1 MPENTNKNDNP
12 NNKKS
17 LLFNAAKNAGK
28 KNIGKKVRGI
38 ILKVIGPIIPLIL
51 IFLIFYA
58 IVMNV
63 VNFFKGIAEAIV
75 DFFTINIENGAYT
88 IDENKVNEIVAQ
100 LRQRYNMSDLGL
112 LGDLDDADATEEEK
126 NQALYDFVEMLLSSE
141 LETQTINTGERG
153 SNGVVKVKTYDANMQ
168 KVTGTIYENY
178 STLWDEN
185 NPILTKDEFIEI
197 VENFSV
203 PDGTGEGGRSYIEC
217 YNKYFKANAEEFYD
231 IPISYGINPMVVF
244 AIGTHE
250 SGYGTSNI
258 ANDKNNFWGIN
269 AVDGD
274 AYNQAYSYDTVA
286 DGIRAES
293 ELLKTYATPGK
304 WQNTSIQENGRDPT
318 TLDGVGTLYASDGSW
333 SQKVKEHLLNIFDK
347 KVDISKKDEDY
358 NTIEYNNTLKEMQFL
373 TQDQMNSYL
382 NNPNMTASQLK
393 NYYSVNEQGQLVIFN
408 INIVDGKNQSTLQ
421 TIDYK
426 SMISQY
432 TTPWL
437 LLLDMETITQNPKF
451 IEAVVELIKDSQ
463 IDINIL
469 YNTNVLKTTTTT
481 YSAVEI
487 PEKIRGATD
496 QINEW
501 LAGLGIS
508 GPLSSDGTKILIPH
522 TTTSTTETYYPMVT
536 VGNVNTWIYSR
547 NVTYNM
553 VESEPVSNKTD
564 EGEDE
569 NRVITT
575 TSSYTRSYTQ
585 ATSEEKYNGGQRGEK
600 GTFVGLLDE
609 RYKIPNSSNK
619 RSAGPDLV
627 SGAEMFFKTLQ
638 QSSIT
643 EKWEPIMRY
652 ILYVYTGKDY
662 GVTDF
667 DTGMFATN
675 LNGVLG
681 KYGTTVEE
689 KVWFALKDAGY
700 SEVVIAGIMGNIYQ
714 ESHFKSDLVNASSGA
729 TGICQWT
736 SPRLEALQKY
746 AASKGV
752 DVTDVDTQI
761 DFLLT
766 EINKGAG
773 PAAGYATDALMANNG
788 YSKYSFKE
796 QTTIEGAVE
805 AFCWTFERPAKSE
818 ANIPNRVSA
827 AKRYYNE
834 FQGKER
840 PTGGGISSE
849 EERAELQATIENEWI
864 HTQVHSGNGAYQQGP
879 FIKYWASPY
888 NQLSPF
894 QCTWWA
900 NGRASMYLEQYGSKY
915 KKYPTQM
922 GNGGEYYSINA
933 QNGWFQYGS
942 QPRAN
947 SIISWTKPGGYGHVA
962 YVEGVTTDGIY
973 ISEAGSGLSWFG
985 VRKIPLSGYYSGSYI
1000 LNGYIYLDS
1009 PN

>member
-1 MPENTNKNDNP
+1 MAENNNENS

-17 LLFNAAKNAGK
+17 LMMNSVKNEGK
-28 KNIGKKVRGI
+28 KKVGKKIKGKV
-38 ILKVIGPIIPLIL
+38 LKVIATIVPFIL

-58 IVMNV
+58 IIMNIV
-63 VNFFKGIAEAIV
+63 DFFKGIAETIV
-75 DFFTINIENGAYT
+75 DFFTINIENGAYKV
-88 IDENKVNEIVAQ
+88 DPNKVNEIVAQ
-100 LRQRYNMSDLGL
+100 LKQKYNMSDLGL
-112 LGDLDDADATEEEK
+112 LGDLDEENATEEEK
-126 NQALYDFVEMLLSSE
+126 DKALYNFIEMLLSSE
-141 LETQTINTGERG
+141 LETQTINTGEIG

-168 KVTGTIYENY
+168 HITGTIYENY

-185 NPILTKDEFIEI
+185 NPILSKEEFIDI
-197 VENFSV
+197 VTNFKV
-203 PDGTGEGGRSYIEC
+203 PDGTGESNRSYITC
-217 YNKYFKANAEEFYD
+217 YDKYFKLYAEDFYD

-244 AIGTHE
+244 TIGVHE
-250 SGYGTSNI
+250 SEYGTSNI

-269 AVDGD
+269 AIDGD
-274 AYNQAYSYDTVA
+274 AYNKAFSYDTVA

-304 WQNTSIQENGRDPT
+304 WQNTSIQEQGKDPT

-347 KVDISKKDEDY
+347 KVDISKEDENYAVLDY
-358 NTIEYNNTLKEMQFL
+358 NNKLKEMEFKKL
-373 TQDQMNSYL
+373 DWLANRVKEK
-382 NNPNMTASQLK
+382 NATANELK
-393 NYYSVNEQGQLVIFN
+393 NYYSVNKEGKLVICN
-408 INIVDGKNQSTLQ
+408 INIVNGENQSTLQ

-437 LLLDMETITQNPKF
+437 LLLDMETISQNPKF
-451 IEAVVELIKDSQ
+451 IKAFVDLIKDSQ

-469 YNTNVLKTTTTT
+469 YNTNVLKTKTTT
-481 YSAVEI
+481 YSAIEI
-487 PEKIRGATD
+487 PEKIQGATD
-496 QINEW
+496 KLNEW
-501 LAGLGIS
+501 LTGLGVT
-508 GPLSSDGTKILIPH
+508 GTFSSDGTKLLISH
-522 TTTSTTETYYPMVT
+522 TTTTTTETYYPIVT

-553 VESEPVSNKTD
+553 TETDLVSNTTD
-564 EGEDE
+564 EGQDE

-575 TSSYTRSYTQ
+575 TSSYTRSYSQ
-585 ATSEEKYNGGQRGEK
+585 ATAEEKYNGGQKGEK
-600 GTFVGLLDE
+600 DTFVGLLDK
-609 RYKIPNSSNK
+609 RFKIPYSNNK

-652 ILYVYTGKDY
+652 IFYVYTGKDY
-662 GVTDF
+662 GITDF
-667 DTGMFATN
+667 DTGIFSTG
-675 LNGVLG
+675 LNSVLG
-681 KYGTTVEE
+681 IYGATVEE

-700 SEVVIAGIMGNIYQ
+700 SEIVIAGIMGNIYQ
-714 ESHFKSDLVNASSGA
+714 ESHFKADIVNSSSGA
-729 TGICQWT
+729 TGICQWLGG
-736 SPRLEALQKY
+736 RLEGLQKY

-752 DVTDVDTQI
+752 PVTDVDTQI
-761 DFLLT
+761 EFLLT
-766 EINKGAG
+766 EINKGSG
-773 PAAGYATDALMANNG
+773 PAAGYAYDALLANKG
-788 YSKYSFKE
+788 YSKYSFKD
-796 QTTIEGAVE
+796 QTTIEKAVE
-805 AFCWTFERPAKSE
+805 AFCWTFGRPGSNE

-840 PTGGGISSE
+840 PTGGGITTE
-849 EERAELQATIENEWI
+849 EERAALQSTIENEWI

-879 FIKYWASPY
+879 FIKYWAAPY
-888 NQLSPF
+888 NNLSPF

-900 NGRASMYLEQYGSKY
+900 NGRASMYLEQFGTKY
-915 KKYPTQM
+915 KKYPTQV
-922 GNGGEYYSINA
+922 GNGGEYYSINL

-942 QPRAN
+942 QPKAN
-947 SIISWTKPGGYGHVA
+947 SIISWRKPGGYGHVA